1 MRATMAATAT
11 NRTQSRASRI
21 MDASKG
27 EIHARLDPAH
37 AENLP
42 TTARRLPRR
51 YSRRRL
57 PPRLGSDVDTCVC
70 ASPHRHPH
78 DRSDLRDERCNSKH
92 RPKSHR
98 RNPNDRSR
106 RHTSARR
113 RRARRVGK
121 DRSGPWR
128 GARHHGLAVLN
139 LRTNEKAP
147 RGIGRAGVGKR
158 ESATPD
164 PRNASSEDTLMPSN
178 DPVNDQDILNGF
190 TLLHQAMV
198 TGFDTLR
205 NELLNELTNGN
216 FLRSSG
222 HRARRR

>member
-11 NRTQSRASRI
+11 NRTQSRARRI

-57 PPRLGSDVDTCVC
+57 PPRLGSEVDTCVC
-70 ASPHRHPH
+70 ASPRRHLH
-78 DRSDLRDERCNSKH
+78 DRSDLRDERCNSKN

-98 RNPNDRSR
+98 RNRNDRSR

-113 RRARRVGK
+113 RRARRVCK

-158 ESATPD
+158 ENATPD
-164 PRNASSEDTLMPSN
+164 RETQVD
-178 DPVNDQDILNGF
+178 DQDILNG
-190 TLLHQAMV
+190 LPSLHQAMV
-198 TGFDTLR
+198 IGFDTLP
-205 NELLNELTNGN
+205 NELLNVLTNGN
-216 FLRSSG
+216 SLRSSG
-222 HRARRR
+222 HRTRRR